1 MKNSKIVLLFGALC
15 SLSTLLL
22 GLYLQSEWIM
32 FMSILVM
39 LAFIG
44 IIRWL
49 LGRDLRYITATGRD
63 LDRLGLDV
71 GCVRLIGEADQSYRE
86 RMIRELDL

>member
-1 MKNSKIVLLFGALC
+1 MKHSKVVGLFGVLC
-15 SLSTLLL
+15 SLLTLLL
-22 GLYLQSEWIM
+22 GLYLQSEWVM

-39 LAFIG
+39 LAFMG
-44 IIRWL
+44 VIRWL

-71 GCVRLIGEADQSYRE
+71 GCARLIGESDQSYRE
-86 RMIRELDL
+86 RVIREIDL